1 MKPYRALTA
10 ACAAALLC
18 VLLAAPA
25 LALAAA
31 GTATTGKDPYG
42 ENTAL
47 NLPSDGGTSAHAN
60 VGGGGGG
67 LARTFIG
74 LAVVVAV
81 IYGLTWVL
89 RQMKKSSSTTDATG
103 TGLSTEATLPL
114 GPNRSVHLIRAGRE
128 LVLVGSAE
136 HGIVPIRTYTED
148 EALGLGLIEQRQLR
162 VGDIVEGEATEVA
175 AAETPSAKMKF
186 LVAGTLDRLRERTA
200 R

>member
-1 MKPYRALTA
+1 VKPYRALTA
-10 ACAAALLC
+10 AVAAALLC
-18 VLLAAPA
+18 VLLAPA
-25 LALAAA
+25 LALAA
-31 GTATTGKDPYG
+31 GKGDPYG
-42 ENTAL
+42 EQTPL
-47 NLPSDGGTSAHAN
+47 NLGTDQAASHAS

-67 LARTFIG
+67 LARTFVG

-89 RQMKKSSSTTDATG
+89 RQMKKSSSGEPGAHG
-103 TGLSTEATLPL
+103 FGLSTEASMPL

-148 EALGLGLIEQRQLR
+148 EARDLGLIEQAQLT
-162 VGDIVEGEATEVA
+162 VGDVDGDAT
-175 AAETPSAKMKF
+175 
-186 LVAGTLDRLRERTA
+186 LVADTAAGKAKLLVSGTLDRLRERTA

>member
-1 MKPYRALTA
+1 VKPSRALTA
-10 ACAAALLC
+10 AFAAALFC
-18 VLLAAPA
+18 VLLAPT
-25 LALAAA
+25 LAVAA
-31 GTATTGKDPYG
+31 GKDPYG
-42 ENTAL
+42 ETTPL
-47 NLPSDGGTSAHAN
+47 NLPSETSAHTAAS

-89 RQMKKSSSTTDATG
+89 RQMKKSSTG
-103 TGLSTEATLPL
+103 ELGAHGIGLSTEASMPL

-148 EALGLGLIEQRQLR
+148 EARDLGLLSGAGGNALGS
-162 VGDIVEGEATEVA
+162 GDIDGDATPLPS
-175 AAETPSAKMKF
+175 TPAGKAKLLF
-186 LVAGTLDRLRERTA
+186 SDTLDKLRDRTT

>member
-1 MKPYRALTA
+1 VKPYRALTA
-10 ACAAALLC
+10 AVAAALLC
-18 VLLAAPA
+18 VLLAPA
-25 LALAAA
+25 SVWAA
-31 GTATTGKDPYG
+31 GKDPYG
-42 ENTAL
+42 ENTPL
-47 NLPSDGGTSAHAN
+47 SLPADSAAKTAD

-67 LARTFIG
+67 LARTFVG

-89 RQMKKSSSTTDATG
+89 RQMKKSSSGQPGAHG
-103 TGLSTEATLPL
+103 IGLSTEASMPL

-148 EALGLGLIEQRQLR
+148 EAHALGLLGQP
-162 VGDIVEGEATEVA
+162 GDDDGDGDAGA
-175 AAETPSAKMKF
+175 GGPAGKAKAQF
-186 LVAGTLDRLRERTA
+186 AVVLDRLRQRTA

>member
-1 MKPYRALTA
+1 VKPSRALTA
-10 ACAAALLC
+10 AVAAALLC
-18 VLLAAPA
+18 VLLAPA
-25 LALAAA
+25 VVLAA
-31 GTATTGKDPYG
+31 GTGKDPYG
-42 ENTAL
+42 ENTPL
-47 NLPSDGGTSAHAN
+47 NLPTDTAAKTAD

-67 LARTFIG
+67 LARTFVG

-89 RQMKKSSSTTDATG
+89 RQMKKSSSGDLGAHG
-103 TGLSTEATLPL
+103 IGLSTEASMPL

-148 EALGLGLIEQRQLR
+148 EARSLGLLSATQIGPGDVDGDATVVATRPTGKAKLLFSDALDKLR
-162 VGDIVEGEATEVA
+162 D
-175 AAETPSAKMKF
+175 
-186 LVAGTLDRLRERTA
+186 RTA

>member
-1 MKPYRALTA
+1 VKPSRALTA
-10 ACAAALLC
+10 AVAAALLC
-18 VLLAAPA
+18 VLLAPA
-25 LALAAA
+25 VVLAA
-31 GTATTGKDPYG
+31 GTGKDPYG
-42 ENTAL
+42 ENTPL
-47 NLPSDGGTSAHAN
+47 NLPTDTAAKTAD

-67 LARTFIG
+67 LARTFVG

-89 RQMKKSSSTTDATG
+89 RQMKKSSSGDLGAHG
-103 TGLSTEATLPL
+103 IGLSTEASMPL

-148 EALGLGLIEQRQLR
+148 EARSLGLLSATQIGPGDVDGDATVVATTPTGKAKLLFSDALDKLR
-162 VGDIVEGEATEVA
+162 D
-175 AAETPSAKMKF
+175 
-186 LVAGTLDRLRERTA
+186 RTA

>member
-25 LALAAA
+25 LALAAGA
-31 GTATTGKDPYG
+31 ATTGKDPYG

-47 NLPSDGGTSAHAN
+47 NLPSDGGSSAHAAS
-60 VGGGGGG
+60 VGGSGGG

-89 RQMKKSSSTTDATG
+89 RQMKKSSSTTDASG

-148 EALGLGLIEQRQLR
+148 EARDLGLIEQPQLR
-162 VGDIVEGEATEVA
+162 VGDVVDGEATVLA
-175 AAETPSAKMKF
+175 DTAGAKAKLLM
-186 LVAGTLDRLRERTA
+186 AGTLDRLRERTA

>member
-1 MKPYRALTA
+1 VKPYRALTA

-25 LALAAA
+25 LALAA

-42 ENTAL
+42 ETTAL
-47 NLPSDGGTSAHAN
+47 NLPADGGSSAHATA
-60 VGGGGGG
+60 GGGGGG

-89 RQMKKSSSTTDATG
+89 RQMKKSSATTGAVG
-103 TGLSTEATLPL
+103 TGLSMEASMPL
-114 GPNRSVHLIRAGRE
+114 APNRSVHLIRAGRE

-148 EALGLGLIEQRQLR
+148 EARDLGLIEQPQLR
-162 VGDIVEGEATEVA
+162 VGDVVDGDATEVA
-175 AAETPSAKMKF
+175 DTAGAKMKF

>member
-10 ACAAALLC
+10 VLTAALLC
-18 VLLAAPA
+18 VLLAPT
-25 LALAAA
+25 LAVAA
-31 GTATTGKDPYG
+31 GKDTYG
-42 ENTAL
+42 ENTPL
-47 NLPSDGGTSAHAN
+47 NLPSDSSAQTASS
-60 VGGGGGG
+60 VGSNGGG

-89 RQMKKSSSTTDATG
+89 RQMKKSSSGELDAHG
-103 TGLSTEATLPL
+103 IGLSTEASMPL

-148 EALGLGLIEQRQLR
+148 EALSLGLLSHPQLGAGDDIDGDAKPR
-162 VGDIVEGEATEVA
+162 VGGSGSPAGK
-175 AAETPSAKMKF
+175 AKLLF
-186 LVAGTLDRLRERTA
+186 SDTLEKLRDRTA

>member
-1 MKPYRALTA
+1 VKPHRALTA
-10 ACAAALLC
+10 ALAVAPLC
-18 VLLAAPA
+18 VLLAPA
-25 LALAAA
+25 TVWAA
-31 GTATTGKDPYG
+31 GQDPYG
-42 ENTAL
+42 EQQAL
-47 NLPSDGGTSAHAN
+47 NLPADSAAHTAD
-60 VGGGGGG
+60 VGGGGTGS

-89 RQMKKSSSTTDATG
+89 RQMKKSSSGDLGAHG
-103 TGLSTEATLPL
+103 IGLSTEASMPL

-148 EALGLGLIEQRQLR
+148 EARDLGLLSPPQLGAG
-162 VGDIVEGEATEVA
+162 GDVDGGATV
-175 AAETPSAKMKF
+175 
-186 LVAGTLDRLRERTA
+186 VAGGAGSKAKLLFSDALDKLRDRTA

>member
-10 ACAAALLC
+10 ACAAAPLC
-18 VLLAAPA
+18 VLMAPAYVLAA
-25 LALAAA
+25 
-31 GTATTGKDPYG
+31 TSTTPSG
-42 ENTAL
+42 ENTPL
-47 NLPSDGGTSAHAN
+47 NLPSDGGSAAHTT

-67 LARTFIG
+67 MARTFVG

-89 RQMKKSSSTTDATG
+89 RQMKKSSQQAGVIG
-103 TGLSTEATLPL
+103 TGLSTEASMPL

-136 HGIVPIRTYTED
+136 GGIVPIRTYSED
-148 EALGLGLIEQRQLR
+148 EALALGLIETPALR
-162 VGDIVEGEATEVA
+162 AGDVLDGRATDLSD
-175 AAETPSAKMKF
+175 TPSTRVKL
-186 LVAGTLDRLRERTA
+186 LVAGTLDKLRERTA

>member
-1 MKPYRALTA
+1 VKPYRALTA

-18 VLLAAPA
+18 VLLTPVF
-25 LALAAA
+25 ALAAS
-31 GTATTGKDPYG
+31 TTTDAAG
-42 ENTAL
+42 ENTPL
-47 NLPSDGGTSAHAN
+47 SLPADGHSASSATA
-60 VGGGGGG
+60 GGGGGM
-67 LARTFIG
+67 ARTFIG

-89 RQMKKSSSTTDATG
+89 RQMKKSSSGELGAHG
-103 TGLSTEATLPL
+103 TGLSTEASMPL

-136 HGIVPIRTYTED
+136 HGIVPLRTYTED
-148 EALGLGLIEQRQLR
+148 EAIDLGLIEQPQAQLRR
-162 VGDIVEGEATEVA
+162 VGDIVDGDATEVSA
-175 AAETPSAKMKF
+175 ASGARVKL

>member
-1 MKPYRALTA
+1 M
-10 ACAAALLC
+10 
-18 VLLAAPA
+18 APA
-25 LALAAA
+25 LALAA
-31 GTATTGKDPYG
+31 GTPTTSDPYG
-42 ENTAL
+42 EKTAL
-47 NLPSDGGTSAHAN
+47 NLPADGGSAAHASASGN
-60 VGGGGGG
+60 SGG

-89 RQMKKSSSTTDATG
+89 RQMKKSSSTPGALG

-114 GPNRSVHLIRAGRE
+114 GANRSVHLIRAGRE

-148 EALGLGLIEQRQLR
+148 EALDLGLIEQPQLR
-162 VGDIVEGEATEVA
+162 VGDVVDGDATEI
-175 AAETPSAKMKF
+175 AETSGAKMKF

>member
-1 MKPYRALTA
+1 VKPFRALTA
-10 ACAAALLC
+10 ASAAALFC
-18 VLLAAPA
+18 VLTTPA
-25 LALAAA
+25 LALAA
-31 GTATTGKDPYG
+31 GKDSYG
-42 ENTAL
+42 ENTPL
-47 NLPSDGGTSAHAN
+47 DLPSADTTAHAAS

-67 LARTFIG
+67 LARTFVG

-89 RQMKKSSSTTDATG
+89 RQMKKTSSGERAHG
-103 TGLSTEATLPL
+103 IGLSTEASMPL

-148 EALGLGLIEQRQLR
+148 EARDLGLLAAAQLGS
-162 VGDIVEGEATEVA
+162 GDDIAGDAVA
-175 AAETPSAKMKF
+175 AGGKAKLLF
-186 LVAGTLDRLRERTA
+186 SDVLERLRDRTA

>member
-1 MKPYRALTA
+1 VKPSRALTA
-10 ACAAALLC
+10 AVAAALLC
-18 VLLAAPA
+18 VLLAPA
-25 LALAAA
+25 FAFAA
-31 GTATTGKDPYG
+31 GSGKDPYG
-42 ENTAL
+42 ENTPL
-47 NLPSDGGTSAHAN
+47 NLPTDSAAKTAD

-67 LARTFIG
+67 LARTFVG

-89 RQMKKSSSTTDATG
+89 RQMKKSSSG
-103 TGLSTEATLPL
+103 EPGSHGIGLSTEASMPL

-148 EALGLGLIEQRQLR
+148 EARDLGLLQQQLTA
-162 VGDIVEGEATEVA
+162 GDIDGDARVVAT
-175 AAETPSAKMKF
+175 TPAGKAKLLF
-186 LVAGTLDRLRERTA
+186 SDALDRLRDRTA

>member
-1 MKPYRALTA
+1 VKPYRALTA
-10 ACAAALLC
+10 AIAAALLC
-18 VLLAAPA
+18 VLLAPA
-25 LALAAA
+25 TVLAA
-31 GTATTGKDPYG
+31 TSGKDPYG
-42 ENTAL
+42 EQTPL
-47 NLPSDGGTSAHAN
+47 DLPADPSAHTASS

-89 RQMKKSSSTTDATG
+89 RQMKKSSSGELGAHG
-103 TGLSTEATLPL
+103 AGLSTEASMPL

-148 EALGLGLIEQRQLR
+148 EALALGLLQQQLGA
-162 VGDIVEGEATEVA
+162 GDIDGDATVLPTGVGGA
-175 AAETPSAKMKF
+175 AHKAKLLF
-186 LVAGTLDRLRERTA
+186 SDALDKLRDRTA

>member
-1 MKPYRALTA
+1 MKPFRALTA
-10 ACAAALLC
+10 AVAAALLC
-18 VLLAAPA
+18 VLLAPTTF
-25 LALAAA
+25 ALAA
-31 GTATTGKDPYG
+31 GTSTTSDPYG
-42 ENTAL
+42 EKTPL
-47 NLPSDGGTSAHAN
+47 SLPAEGGASASGAH
-60 VGGGGGG
+60 VGGSGGG

-89 RQMKKSSSTTDATG
+89 RQMKKSSSADGPMG

-136 HGIVPIRTYTED
+136 HGIVPIRTYSED
-148 EALGLGLIEQRQLR
+148 EALDLGLIEQPLLR
-162 VGDIVEGEATEVA
+162 AGDVDGDARELSA
-175 AAETPSAKMKF
+175 APSTKVKLLM
-186 LVAGTLDRLRERTA
+186 AGTLDRLRERTA